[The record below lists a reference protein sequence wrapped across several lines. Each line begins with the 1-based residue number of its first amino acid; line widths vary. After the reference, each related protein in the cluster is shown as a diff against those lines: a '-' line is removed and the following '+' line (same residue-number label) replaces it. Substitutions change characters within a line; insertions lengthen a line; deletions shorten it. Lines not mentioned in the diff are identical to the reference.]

1 MTMSQLKT
9 TEEDYYKEKL
19 MDEPIRRAWFDC
31 FTKECNKQGI
41 IYKSFN
47 GKPAQSW
54 CLECYDNQ
62 GLSEALKYCHDNK
75 LTSLE
80 SQKEFC
86 RKGWAVKRI

>member
-1 MTMSQLKT
+1 
-9 TEEDYYKEKL
+9 
-19 MDEPIRRAWFDC
+19 
-31 FTKECNKQGI
+31 
-41 IYKSFN
+41 
-47 GKPAQSW
+47 
-54 CLECYDNQ
+54 LECYNNQ